1 VFIARDL
8 PPGGEPANVPCV
20 PNFMKLVLFS
30 LLLAVVGADLRA
42 QLKADPSSLALGRYQ
57 QEQVAVSEVK
67 LTNSGSTAV
76 EITGVLADCSCTVGT
91 PEKNTLSPGET
102 TLLKISVET
111 RAYQG
116 VLHRNVRVQT
126 SAGELT
132 IPVELTVSLFKSWLL
147 EPATIILPPSQ
158 KGREA
163 QLAITLQYTGGEKAE
178 LGKIVCAPVWLEA
191 TAESTDGKLFRI
203 KLTKRADTPAGNF
216 TVKVVVPTS
225 DPVEPSLAFNV
236 FVPVLSTLRVVPN
249 PVVLPT
255 VKVGQPTVREVS
267 LLGWSGSDT
276 PRLELMQGQA
286 KDLGREGDK
295 YRFEISVTPV
305 APGPLTQLLRIYDG
319 EKLEAEI
326 PVILRA
332 EPTDKTK

>member
-1 VFIARDL
+1 V
-8 PPGGEPANVPCV
+8 
-20 PNFMKLVLFS
+20 KLVLFS
-30 LLLAVVGADLRA
+30 FLLAIVGADLRA
-42 QLKADPSSLALGRYQ
+42 QLKADPSSLAFGRRQ
-57 QEQVAVSEVK
+57 QEQVVAAEVK
-67 LTNSGSTAV
+67 LTNAGATAL
-76 EITGVLADCSCTVGT
+76 EITGVLADCSCTVAT
-91 PEKNTLSPGET
+91 PEKRTLAPGET

-116 VLHRNVRVQT
+116 VLHRKIHVQT

-132 IPVELTVSLFKSWLL
+132 IPIELTVSLFKSWLL
-147 EPATIILPPSQ
+147 EPSTIVIAPSQ

-163 QLAITLQYTGGEKAE
+163 EMEVTLQYTGGEKAE
-178 LGKIVCAPVWLEA
+178 LGKIVCSPSWLEA
-191 TAESTDGKLFRI
+191 VAESADGKRFRI
-203 KLTKRADTPAGNF
+203 KLTKHADTPAGNF

-225 DPVEPSLAFNV
+225 DPVEPSLTFNV

-255 VKVGQPTVREVS
+255 VKVGQPTAREIS
-267 LLGWSGSDT
+267 LLGWSGTDT
-276 PRLELMQGQA
+276 PRLELALGQA

-295 YRFEISVTPV
+295 FRFEISVTPI
-305 APGPLTQLLRIYDG
+305 ASGPLTQLLQIYDG

-332 EPTDKTK
+332 EPLDKAR